1 MEKKIES
8 NDEEIQTKETQ
19 PNSDENINQPNTN
32 ENSSEKIEFS
42 SIGIQIDE
50 ENDLMNVDCD
60 EKNEEGGIYSLFDK
74 IDEINVKQKN
84 CENEVSKNYFDNKNK
99 LRRRGL
105 SSFFLR
111 IQLLLMMTLIPRPLT
126 DEDENEVSKNFLG
139 NKRSN
144 VNFIESKKN
153 KFWRISFKSC
163 Y

>member
-1 MEKKIES
+1 
-8 NDEEIQTKETQ
+8 
-19 PNSDENINQPNTN
+19 
-32 ENSSEKIEFS
+32 
-42 SIGIQIDE
+42 
-50 ENDLMNVDCD
+50 MNVDCD

-144 VNFIESKKN
+144 VNLIESIKN
-153 KFWRISFKSC
+153 NFCWGSNSKEGDSCSNSNCIPLFENWGYDNSEYNNDISNFGRLKIKVPTVVMVK
-163 Y
+163 